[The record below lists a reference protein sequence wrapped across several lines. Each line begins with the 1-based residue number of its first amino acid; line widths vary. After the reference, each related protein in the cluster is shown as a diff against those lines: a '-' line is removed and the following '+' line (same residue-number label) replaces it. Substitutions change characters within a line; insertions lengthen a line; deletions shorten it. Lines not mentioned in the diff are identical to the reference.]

1 MISET
6 GRKLR
11 ECGDL
16 KSKLKH
22 SKYLKKGSMLT
33 CHGNIKYNEWVLAT
47 GSLGLA
53 TCRHPK
59 Y

>member
-33 CHGNIKYNEWVLAT
+33 CHGNIKYNE
-47 GSLGLA
+47 
-53 TCRHPK
+53 
-59 Y
+59 